1 MYRFFRVD
9 HYLYSKA
16 AEQVYSFG
24 FDWCFSYLGKKV
36 IRLTRDNQAV
46 DFFFF
51 RRHILKVQLPRKSKN
66 VKVQLPRKSRNVK
79 HLVLCH
85 LFPLP

>member
-9 HYLYSKA
+9 HYFYSKA

-36 IRLTRDNQAV
+36 IRLTRHNQAV

-51 RRHILKVQLPRKSKN
+51 SEAYTEGTNAKEI
-66 VKVQLPRKSRNVK
+66 
-79 HLVLCH
+79 
-85 LFPLP
+85 